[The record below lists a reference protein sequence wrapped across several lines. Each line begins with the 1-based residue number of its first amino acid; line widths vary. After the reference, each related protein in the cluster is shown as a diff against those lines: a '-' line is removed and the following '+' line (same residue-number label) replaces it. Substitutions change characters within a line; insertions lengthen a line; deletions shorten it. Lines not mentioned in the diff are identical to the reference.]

1 MSEVHAQARTTPR
14 TRAEIKNSTASL
26 LELAKRYNISV
37 ATARKWKQRDSPE
50 DLSHRPHKLCTTL
63 TPAQEAIAVAVRSL
77 TLLGLDDLVAVVR
90 EFINPDVSR
99 SGLDRCL
106 RRHGVANLRQL
117 QAQALADAGQVEPQ
131 VKTFKDYEPGFLH
144 MDIKYLP
151 RMPDE
156 KQRRYLFVAID
167 RATRWVFMHIY
178 ADQSEQS
185 SVDFLNRLER
195 AAPMKIVKLLTD
207 NGSQFTDRFTSKK
220 REPTGCHDFDVRCGE
235 LGIEHRLC
243 PPRHPQTNGMVE
255 RFNGRIS
262 EVVKQT
268 RFASAA
274 ELETTLERYV
284 KTYNQLI
291 PQRALNHLSPIQALK
306 EWQKKKPKLFKK
318 RVYNQPGLDNITNG
332 LAVFGHRGDVGV
344 HPVKA
349 AILGAVFH
357 DALPGR
363 AGFQGFP
370 QIGKRFGRHVR
381 VTHHIVAVANQLGF
395 GKAAQCNKG
404 RVGVGDNALQIGAG
418 DNRLLGIH
426 PVFGLI
432 DRHVDFHV
440 GTSPVVSACHVSQEK
455 QQTER

>member
-318 RVYNQPGLDNITNG
+318 RVYNQPGLDRGISSSASREICPRWIESSVLIHTQPDEW
-332 LAVFGHRGDVGV
+332 VFSLIKVSLPRQNARFMTESDKSQA
-344 HPVKA
+344 P
-349 AILGAVFH
+349 LG
-357 DALPGR
+357 
-363 AGFQGFP
+363 
-370 QIGKRFGRHVR
+370 
-381 VTHHIVAVANQLGF
+381 
-395 GKAAQCNKG
+395 
-404 RVGVGDNALQIGAG
+404 GAG
-418 DNRLLGIH
+418 
-426 PVFGLI
+426 
-432 DRHVDFHV
+432 
-440 GTSPVVSACHVSQEK
+440 
-455 QQTER
+455 